1 MAAPAPPA
9 RSSTGRWAVTGMSAV
24 LTGASFLFCVLD
36 VLASPPSPPLP
47 PPPLSLLPPVG
58 VAFVVLSAFRLDYSV
73 GAWKIQAAKEGAE
86 RKRTEAERLRNP
98 RRYRCSACGS
108 DKMWVANDD
117 SAVCMNCMTGVT
129 HGSSP
134 PPPPP
139 TGVPRMAL
147 AGDAA
152 AKVVVLKMESKRRLF
167 WGLGTG
173 VCFLVVGVF
182 GIFSAATGRVGAVL
196 SPVLG
201 TAIVD
206 VLIMLVAL
214 VAGLKLGYHAV
225 TGREPGAPKG
235 NLAAL
240 ACEAGG
246 EVRAPGASAHP
257 VRDPSPGGGPPAGLR
272 PRAPRRPPLHARNP
286 PDHAPRSPLDH
297 APVRR
302 VRKRRGVEPPLPLS
316 PFDGEHG
323 ALRRLRP
330 PDPDGL

>member
-36 VLASPPSPPLP
+36 VLAGGLG
-47 PPPLSLLPPVG
+47 LAFLLALFGLVGLLLTWWAYRLDFRAWGGILFLAVLLGLAAWGTTLFLLLP
-58 VAFVVLSAFRLDYSV
+58 VAVTFVVLYAFRLDYSV

-225 TGREPGAPKG
+225 TGREP
-235 NLAAL
+235 
-240 ACEAGG
+240 
-246 EVRAPGASAHP
+246 
-257 VRDPSPGGGPPAGLR
+257 
-272 PRAPRRPPLHARNP
+272 
-286 PDHAPRSPLDH
+286 
-297 APVRR
+297 
-302 VRKRRGVEPPLPLS
+302 
-316 PFDGEHG
+316 
-323 ALRRLRP
+323 
-330 PDPDGL
+330 